1 MALIPA
7 RFAATRFPG
16 KLMQPL
22 GDKTIIRRTYE
33 NTKNSLLFD
42 EVIVVTDSEEI
53 FEEIT
58 HLGGYVIRSQGN
70 YESGSD
76 RIAEA
81 VKNFEVDIVVN
92 VQGDEPFVKKET
104 LRQLLSAFNSKD
116 VSIASL
122 MCEIKTKEEIENPNN
137 VKVVVDTDNNA
148 LYFSR
153 SVIPFKRNQ
162 QSFTS
167 FFKHIG
173 IYAYKKELL
182 MQFATWGKTPLENAE
197 MLEQLRYLEK
207 GFRIKMVI
215 TEENQISIDTPEDL
229 QLAEEYLFSNKR
241 TR

>member
-22 GDKTIIRRTYE
+22 GDKTIITRTYE

-42 EVIVVTDSEEI
+42 EVIVVTDSEAI
-53 FEEIT
+53 FNEIT
-58 HLGGYVIRSQGN
+58 HLGGYVIMSQGR

-92 VQGDEPFVKKET
+92 VQGDEPFVKKDT
-104 LRQLLSAFNSKD
+104 LRQLLSVFNSKD

-122 MCEIKTKEEIENPNN
+122 MYEIKTREEIENPNN

-153 SVIPFKRNQ
+153 SVIPFKRNK
-162 QSFTS
+162 QSAIS
-167 FFKHIG
+167 FYKHIG

-182 MQFATWGKTPLENAE
+182 MQFATWDKTQLENAE

-229 QLAEEYLFSNKR
+229 RLAEEYLFSNKL